1 MADYTLIQSG
11 DPDAAENVGALAGDV
26 DRGGIVSGLALSNYD
41 SGAPSIDVAGGKTVH
56 ILDTAT
62 AEWTL
67 NNGDQESAQRDK
79 VQVVVGLDAQTVG
92 LDAGALNELYVDPN
106 WDTTD
111 SPVITASTTGAP
123 TPEAEKIGEVDTTND
138 TVSERWGVIEED
150 GTLSY
155 PDNAA
160 ANAALS
166 SLPDGVVVIDR
177 TNRVRMA
184 NGGISVPTLEAGS
197 EFIADGLNQ
206 SEDATNP
213 KEMFWFDGPYFS
225 PLFRTVEIDVVADNT
240 STKLTSFR
248 GVRHNGLMVVMGSPG
263 DSGNDGFSDVV
274 NFAQSSARTVID
286 GTSRGSVGPRSYSNG
301 SRSIYIAID
310 DNSTSYSVSVMLLG
324 AGV

>member
-1 MADYTLIQSG
+1 MADYTMIQSG

-41 SGAPSIDVAGGKTVH
+41 SGAPSIDVAAGKTVH

-67 NNGDQESAQRDK
+67 NNGDQKSAQRDK
-79 VQVVVGLDAQTVG
+79 VQVVVGLDAQTVS

-123 TPEAEKIGEVDTTND
+123 TPEAEKIGEVDTSND

-177 TNRVRMA
+177 TNGVRMS
-184 NGGISVPTLEAGS
+184 NGSISVPTLEAGGFNFIG
-197 EFIADGLNQ
+197 EFQTLSDF
-206 SEDATNP
+206 DAAA
-213 KEMFWFDGPYFS
+213 E
-225 PLFRTVEIDVVADNT
+225 
-240 STKLTSFR
+240 
-248 GVRHNGLMVVMGSPG
+248 PG
-263 DSGNDGFSDVV
+263 DRGYITDAQQ
-274 NFAQSSARTVID
+274 FARQ
-286 GTSRGSVGPRSYSNG
+286 P
-301 SRSIYIAID
+301 
-310 DNSTSYSVSVMLLG
+310 
-324 AGV
+324 

>member
-1 MADYTLIQSG
+1 MADYTMIQSG
-11 DPDAAENVGALAGDV
+11 DPDAAENVGALAGDI

-41 SGAPSIDVAGGKTVH
+41 SAAPSIDVAAGKTVH

-111 SPVITASTTGAP
+111 SPLITASTTGAP
-123 TPEAEKIGEVDTTND
+123 NAESEKIGEVDTSAD
-138 TVSERWGVIEED
+138 EISERWGVIEED

-177 TNRVRMA
+177 TNGVRMA
-184 NGGISVPTLEAGS
+184 NGGISVSTLEAGGWS
-197 EFIADGLNQ
+197 FIGEFQTLSDFESAASSGD
-206 SEDATNP
+206 
-213 KEMFWFDGPYFS
+213 
-225 PLFRTVEIDVVADNT
+225 
-240 STKLTSFR
+240 R
-248 GVRHNGLMVVMGSPG
+248 GYIT
-263 DSGNDGFSDVV
+263 DKQQ
-274 NFAQSSARTVID
+274 FAYES
-286 GTSRGSVGPRSYSNG
+286 
-301 SRSIYIAID
+301 
-310 DNSTSYSVSVMLLG
+310 
-324 AGV
+324 